1 MKERGSGF
9 NSDSDIVLSKGRLA
23 AGTNAYNTT
32 FGISYFD
39 PQFFTKIII
48 ETTPAGYD
56 EGKYVFG
63 VDSGAYGVVEGTPS
77 GVYTTG
83 TILFVT
89 TLSGRF
95 LPGETIRDED
105 GNTVRIAKENTIS
118 HFVVQNRGLGYADGV
133 TLLINGLEYDNS
145 KIELKV
151 GFSHIVSIDIPK
163 NDVQVSINNNLILIE
178 GSDPSIVGNYAARIR
193 NIKIPDSY
201 KGKGFWYKNE
211 KKSLK
216 EIKKA

>member
-1 MKERGSGF
+1 MS
-9 NSDSDIVLSKGRLA
+9 SKSFKISLK
-23 AGTNAYNTT
+23 TNAFLVTVKGSNLL
-32 FGISYFD
+32 
-39 PQFFTKIII
+39 
-48 ETTPAGYD
+48 
-56 EGKYVFG
+56 VFG
-63 VDSGAYGVVEGTPS
+63 TDSFRKKYIKIPSEIGVKYEDSNLVFYLIDNTPENLKLLKMYEVFL
-77 GVYTTG
+77 GNWIKLFEKTFKKQL
-83 TILFVT
+83 IL
-89 TLSGRF
+89 
-95 LPGETIRDED
+95 
-105 GNTVRIAKENTIS
+105 K
-118 HFVVQNRGLGYADGV
+118 GLGFKA
-133 TLLINGLEYDNS
+133 NFSEDNS